1 MLRAAAGAH
10 FLVRALL
17 FLVFNFEL
25 PFLPKPML
33 QIFCVYVFLPFYYLL
48 LLGSHREECWLGGA
62 GELHPG
68 VPAGG
73 AGRYGA

>member
-1 MLRAAAGAH
+1 
-10 FLVRALL
+10 
-17 FLVFNFEL
+17 
-25 PFLPKPML
+25 ML